1 MIVLYED
8 QQRINLF
15 AKKNTLLNDIKDQIS
30 EKEVPM
36 SIDMSID

>member
-15 AKKNTLLNDIKDQIS
+15 AKKNTLLNDIIDTQPIIS
-30 EKEVPM
+30 VRFGL
-36 SIDMSID
+36 